1 MISVSGLLKKVQ
13 AEFSCKKTI
22 FYKRKSELESLGY
35 ELEPQ
40 RKGRASFYS
49 DEQLVIISNYLSY
62 INEGGIPEE
71 YPTFEPNNIV
81 KVEDNNIQTLTE
93 DNNIQT
99 HGDEIKTSPQENK
112 ARRLN
117 EKIQIEAAKQEVMVD
132 YYRTTGNYN
141 IPGLAADVEN
151 AKEKIHQV
159 KMARELESIANLIPD

>member
-1 MISVSGLLKKVQ
+1 MISVSDLLKKVQ
-13 AEFSCKKTI
+13 TEFNCKKTI

-49 DEQLVIISNYLSY
+49 DEQLVIISDYLSY
-62 INEGGIPEE
+62 INEGGISSE
-71 YPTFEPNNIV
+71 YPAKEQNGIV
-81 KVEDNNIQTLTE
+81 KSSN
-93 DNNIQT
+93 NNIQT
-99 HGDEIKTSPQENK
+99 HEDEIKTYPQENT

-117 EKIQIEAAKQEVMVD
+117 EKTQIEAAKQEIMVD

-141 IPGLAADVEN
+141 IPGLAADIEN

-159 KMARELESIANLIPD
+159 KMARKLESIANLIPD

>member
-35 ELEPQ
+35 KLEPEKQ
-40 RKGRASFYS
+40 GRASFYS

-62 INEGGIPEE
+62 INEGGISSE
-71 YPTFEPNNIV
+71 YPAKEQNSIV
-81 KVEDNNIQTLTE
+81 KNPN
-93 DNNIQT
+93 NNIQT
-99 HGDEIKTSPQENK
+99 HEDEVKTSPQENE

-117 EKIQIEAAKQEVMVD
+117 EKTQLEAAKHEIMVD

-141 IPGLAADVEN
+141 IPGLAADIEN